1 MFDVTKELI
10 YGQLGTRKHYLYV
23 VSFMGEKIA
32 SDRDK
37 AKAIELAK
45 AALLGAW
52 QCGSRQP
59 IVSVAKDGTPIST
72 REYAPGE
79 VETIFHRGT
88 GFNGSSMGGCAVDG
102 RKVTPREYHEHFVQ
116 QYNEVC

>member
-10 YGQLGTRKHYLYV
+10 YDQLGSLKHYIYV

-52 QCGSRQP
+52 QCWNRQP
-59 IVSVAKDGTPIST
+59 IVCA
-72 REYAPGE
+72 ENGE
-79 VETIFHRGT
+79 CGFHLD
-88 GFNGSSMGGCAVDG
+88 A
-102 RKVTPREYHEHFVQ
+102 
-116 QYNEVC
+116 